1 MNLFDTT
8 TQQRIKRWTLFV
20 GSALLVGFLL
30 GRLGA
35 RFI

>member
-1 MNLFDTT
+1 MDVFDTT

-20 GSALLVGFLL
+20 GAALLVGFLL

-35 RFI
+35 ALL